1 MGYEKSSKQI
11 AKSEERRAKNK
22 KQKNLS
28 YSFNKKNIFC

>member
-11 AKSEERRAKNK
+11 AKSEEQ